1 MGARSK
7 PEECASVSAL
17 NASGM
22 TGNEN
27 GDRNPAAPSLLLRV
41 SPHLVPLTL
50 GLLVRGIPGFQI
62 QKTRSC
68 TRIRFQ
74 IRIKQ
79 SMQNVCSDFG
89 PSKKRKGTFF
99 FFLLTRGA
107 AAQFQ
112 TEDDE

>member
-1 MGARSK
+1 MGAQSQ
-7 PEECASVSAL
+7 PEECASMSAS

-22 TGNEN
+22 SANEN
-27 GDRNPAAPSLLLRV
+27 GDRNPAAPSLLLRA

-62 QKTRSC
+62 QKTSDRSC
-68 TRIRFQ
+68 TRIRFR
-74 IRIKQ
+74 IGIKQ

-89 PSKKRKGTFF
+89 PAKKGKGT
-99 FFLLTRGA
+99 FLLTRGA